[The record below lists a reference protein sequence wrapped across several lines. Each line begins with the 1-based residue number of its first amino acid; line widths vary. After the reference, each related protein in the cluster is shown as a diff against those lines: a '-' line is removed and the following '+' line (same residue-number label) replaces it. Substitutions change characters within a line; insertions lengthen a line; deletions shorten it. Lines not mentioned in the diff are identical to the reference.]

1 MFIANIKELMKYD
14 KIEKSPVYKDD
25 NMQVIILNLPK
36 GEELKPHISPVDAFF
51 VVQQGEVEFTLEGEL
66 FLLKK
71 GDLFHFKAKQV
82 HALKA
87 LSDFSMLI
95 VK

>member
-1 MFIANIKELMKYD
+1 MLIGNISQYIKHD
-14 KIEKSPVYKDD
+14 KIEKAAVYKGEHI
-25 NMQVIILNLPK
+25 NVIMLNLPK

-51 VVQQGEVEFTLEGEL
+51 VVQQGEVEFTLEGEV
-66 FLLKK
+66 FHLKQ
-71 GDLFHFKAKQV
+71 GDVFHFKARQV

-87 LSDFSMLI
+87 ISDFSMLI

>member
-1 MFIANIKELMKYD
+1 MLIGNISQYIKHD
-14 KIEKSPVYKDD
+14 KIEKAAVYKDD
-25 NMQVIILNLPK
+25 HINVIMLNLPK

-51 VVQQGEVEFTLEGEL
+51 VVQQGEVEFTLEGEV
-66 FLLKK
+66 FHLKQ
-71 GDLFHFKAKQV
+71 GDIFHFKARQV

-87 LSDFSMLI
+87 KSDFSMLI